1 MAQKGLSHDVM
12 EAAAPFTDLQNCLAR
27 KTIPQLRRLAAN
39 LHLNGTSKL
48 RKNEL
53 IGVIRNDLLRPE
65 RLEAVLYG
73 LEEPEW
79 ILFQKCAAADAYPL
93 KTAAQGMEGI
103 LPFLGYLQ
111 AFQHENRQFYV
122 VPKDVRAIYQELATA
137 SFLARKKRDNLI
149 HSYAMAAVNLYG
161 VIRQDDLITI
171 FNSQNSKKLAEAEL
185 FPTLLRH
192 IASMCGYV
200 LWEEYLVH
208 HGFVENEFRDVADL
222 LTRIGSKPR
231 YIPPK
236 PEFLKYA
243 DIDYYEETAATMLME
258 QYLRRDMGL
267 SHEDVNAVMSEL
279 HFAMLLEVRPV
290 EYLNIL
296 RDCKIFIPRK
306 DLQIVLDIL
315 SEMANSTRLWSN
327 NGRTPNEI
335 FELYERPR
343 LNKLPSKTAKTGRN
357 DLCPCGSG
365 KKYKKCCGR

>member
-171 FNSQNSKKLAEAEL
+171 FNSQNSKKLAEAD
-185 FPTLLRH
+185 FPH
-192 IASMCGYV
+192 PAPA
-200 LWEEYLVH
+200 H
-208 HGFVENEFRDVADL
+208 
-222 LTRIGSKPR
+222 
-231 YIPPK
+231 
-236 PEFLKYA
+236 
-243 DIDYYEETAATMLME
+243 
-258 QYLRRDMGL
+258 
-267 SHEDVNAVMSEL
+267 
-279 HFAMLLEVRPV
+279 
-290 EYLNIL
+290 
-296 RDCKIFIPRK
+296 
-306 DLQIVLDIL
+306 
-315 SEMANSTRLWSN
+315 
-327 NGRTPNEI
+327 
-335 FELYERPR
+335 R
-343 LNKLPSKTAKTGRN
+343 LNVR
-357 DLCPCGSG
+357 LCAMGG
-365 KKYKKCCGR
+365 NT

>member
-1 MAQKGLSHDVM
+1 M
-12 EAAAPFTDLQNCLAR
+12 
-27 KTIPQLRRLAAN
+27 
-39 LHLNGTSKL
+39 
-48 RKNEL
+48 
-53 IGVIRNDLLRPE
+53 
-65 RLEAVLYG
+65 
-73 LEEPEW
+73 
-79 ILFQKCAAADAYPL
+79 
-93 KTAAQGMEGI
+93 
-103 LPFLGYLQ
+103 
-111 AFQHENRQFYV
+111 
-122 VPKDVRAIYQELATA
+122 
-137 SFLARKKRDNLI
+137 
-149 HSYAMAAVNLYG
+149 
-161 VIRQDDLITI
+161 
-171 FNSQNSKKLAEAEL
+171 
-185 FPTLLRH
+185 
-192 IASMCGYV
+192 

-208 HGFVENEFRDVADL
+208 HGFEENEFRDVADL

-243 DIDYYEETAATMLME
+243 DIDYYEETAATLLME

-296 RDCKIFIPRK
+296 RDCKIFISRK

-343 LNKLPSKTAKTGRN
+343 LNKLPSKIVKVGRN

>member
-1 MAQKGLSHDVM
+1 M
-12 EAAAPFTDLQNCLAR
+12 
-27 KTIPQLRRLAAN
+27 
-39 LHLNGTSKL
+39 
-48 RKNEL
+48 
-53 IGVIRNDLLRPE
+53 
-65 RLEAVLYG
+65 
-73 LEEPEW
+73 
-79 ILFQKCAAADAYPL
+79 
-93 KTAAQGMEGI
+93 
-103 LPFLGYLQ
+103 
-111 AFQHENRQFYV
+111 
-122 VPKDVRAIYQELATA
+122 RAIYQELATA

-243 DIDYYEETAATMLME
+243 DIDYYEETAATLLME

-296 RDCKIFIPRK
+296 RDCKIFISRK

-335 FELYERPR
+335 FELYEQPR
-343 LNKLPSKTAKTGRN
+343 LNKLPSKTVKVGRN

>member
-1 MAQKGLSHDVM
+1 M

-149 HSYAMAAVNLYG
+149 HSYAMAAVNPPWRRNCLLYTS
-161 VIRQDDLITI
+161 D
-171 FNSQNSKKLAEAEL
+171 A
-185 FPTLLRH
+185 
-192 IASMCGYV
+192 
-200 LWEEYLVH
+200 
-208 HGFVENEFRDVADL
+208 AD
-222 LTRIGSKPR
+222 
-231 YIPPK
+231 
-236 PEFLKYA
+236 E
-243 DIDYYEETAATMLME
+243 
-258 QYLRRDMGL
+258 
-267 SHEDVNAVMSEL
+267 
-279 HFAMLLEVRPV
+279 
-290 EYLNIL
+290 
-296 RDCKIFIPRK
+296 
-306 DLQIVLDIL
+306 
-315 SEMANSTRLWSN
+315 
-327 NGRTPNEI
+327 
-335 FELYERPR
+335 
-343 LNKLPSKTAKTGRN
+343 
-357 DLCPCGSG
+357 
-365 KKYKKCCGR
+365 

>member
-103 LPFLGYLQ
+103 LP
-111 AFQHENRQFYV
+111 
-122 VPKDVRAIYQELATA
+122 KDVRAIYQELATA

-192 IASMCGYV
+192 ISSMCGYV

-208 HGFVENEFRDVADL
+208 HGFEENEFRDVADL

-236 PEFLKYA
+236 SEFLKYA
-243 DIDYYEETAATMLME
+243 DIDYYEETAATLLME

-296 RDCKIFIPRK
+296 RDCKIFISRK

-343 LNKLPSKTAKTGRN
+343 LNKLPSKTVKVGRN